1 MSVELLT
8 LVALWCGNP
17 IVGHPYAVDASYIG
31 PEVSVKDV
39 NECRV
44 KAIKCLENPSEI
56 ESVNELADKCFKQMP
71 YPGRDQ
77 Q

>member
-17 IVGHPYAVDASYIG
+17 VVGHAFGKDAGYIG
-31 PEVSVKDV
+31 PIVTVKDV
-39 NECRV
+39 NECRA
-44 KAIKCLENPSEI
+44 KALKCIDNPSEI
-56 ESVNELADKCFKQMP
+56 ETTNELADTCFKQMP